1 MAAIAGLSLLSI
13 AISATKFTTFTVF
26 NNSTLLYVCCNH
38 YRDQHSLVDKFDKKY
53 PVEKMWFSYDKLK
66 CFFFLSLA
74 LNQSEITFPLSSS
87 QVPQPNCFF
96 MAVGEPA

>member
-66 CFFFLSLA
+66 CFSFYLL
-74 LNQSEITFPLSSS
+74 L
-87 QVPQPNCFF
+87 
-96 MAVGEPA
+96 